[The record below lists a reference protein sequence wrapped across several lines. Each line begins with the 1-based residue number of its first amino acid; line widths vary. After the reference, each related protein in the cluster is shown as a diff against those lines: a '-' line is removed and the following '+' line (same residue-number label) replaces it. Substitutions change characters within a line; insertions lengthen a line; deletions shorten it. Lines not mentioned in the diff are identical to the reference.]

1 MIFARAH
8 YQHFTSQRN
17 GHFGRQWAPLL
28 SFTSHRPFWKKKK
41 NLCISFN
48 RGVCPSSTSKWP
60 PLSTCCRLHFFLYFL
75 IDFQWKLFG
84 TELATVCYI
93 DMRFDHIVAPTTSS
107 QVEKS
112 VSTTLSPRNRSTH
125 ILYRW
130 CTGNTHRGSRDLFT
144 PAPSFFSSFPFVS
157 CVFHGTLLINLPPW
171 RPLINISIHFLV
183 FRSPKRDP
191 RSRDVLGGYLK
202 STAVR
207 WTHSCA
213 TGLVSLLIC
222 TGH

>member
-1 MIFARAH
+1 MGSSSLL
-8 YQHFTSQRN
+8 YQSPPILKKKPVYFLQSWCLSKFHVQMAASL
-17 GHFGRQWAPLL
+17 HLL
-28 SFTSHRPFWKKKK
+28 SAPF
-41 NLCISFN
+41 
-48 RGVCPSSTSKWP
+48 
-60 PLSTCCRLHFFLYFL
+60 FFFFYFL